1 MNAFRVRHLE
11 NCLRLF
17 DSHKPEEYIALDLF
31 LKRYFDSHKKIA
43 STDQAWISDH
53 CNQVVRWK
61 GLLAQINPTKTD
73 WAHKLQTY
81 FKNRRWKSLSS
92 DLKVPSHVR
101 CSVPADLFARLERTF
116 GTNKAVDLC
125 NIFNEKPRTFLRVN
139 TLAES
144 RDRVFKQLVA
154 RGVPV
159 EKSANAPAAL
169 VLSEPHTL
177 RDLPEFRDG
186 LFEIQDQAS
195 QIAAMQIKVKPGQR
209 VLDYCAGSGGK
220 SLVVGALMEG
230 VGHIYLHDP
239 RIRQLRDAKLRMK
252 RAKIS
257 NYSITEPGH
266 PQLSQL
272 IGKCDWVIADVP
284 SSGSGCLRRSPD
296 LKWIFSESKLVEFL
310 QLQRE
315 IFKEA
320 LKYVKRG
327 SGKIVYITGSIF
339 PEENEEQVKLF
350 CDVHGLVISSTP
362 VSSLPQSMGM
372 NGFYCATLEYKIV

>member
-1 MNAFRVRHLE
+1 M
-11 NCLRLF
+11 
-17 DSHKPEEYIALDLF
+17 ALDLF
-31 LKRYFDSHKKIA
+31 LKRYFESHKKIE
-43 STDQAWISDH
+43 SPDQAWISDH
-53 CNQVVRWK
+53 CFQVVRWK
-61 GLLAQINPTKTD
+61 GLLGHINPTKTE

-81 FKNRRWKSLSS
+81 FKNPRWKSVSS
-92 DLKVPSHVR
+92 DLNVPPHVR
-101 CSVPADLFARLERTF
+101 CSVPEELFSRLEKTF

-144 RDRVFKQLVA
+144 RDRVFKLLVA
-154 RGVPV
+154 RGVAV

-169 VLSEPHTL
+169 VLSDSHTL

-186 LFEIQDQAS
+186 LFEIQDEAS
-195 QIAAMQIKVKPGQR
+195 QIAAMQVKAKPGQR
-209 VLDYCAGSGGK
+209 VLDFCAGSGGK

-230 VGHIYLHDP
+230 VGHLYLHDP

-266 PQLSQL
+266 PQLSRL

-296 LKWIFSESKLVEFL
+296 LKWIYSESKLVDFIKA
-310 QLQRE
+310 QRQ
-315 IFKEA
+315 IFKDA
-320 LKYVKRG
+320 LNYVKRDG
-327 SGKIVYITGSIF
+327 GKIVYITGSIF

-350 CDVHGLVISSTP
+350 CEIHGLVISSPP
-362 VSSLPQSMGM
+362 VNALPQSLGM
-372 NGFYCATLEYKIV
+372 NGFFCATLEYKAV